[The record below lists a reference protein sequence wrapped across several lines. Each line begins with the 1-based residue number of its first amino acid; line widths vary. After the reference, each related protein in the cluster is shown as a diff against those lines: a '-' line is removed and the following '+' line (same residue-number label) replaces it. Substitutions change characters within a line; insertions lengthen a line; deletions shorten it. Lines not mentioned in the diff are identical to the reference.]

1 VQTEADVVTVRRK
14 RTKTAGRRGARR
26 DIGVEV
32 IAGLEEAIAFEAG
45 EDVGAVFKAAPINA
59 GQAIV
64 TPAPEFSANQ
74 IVALRKRMGLS
85 QTVFALALNVSP
97 ETEKA
102 WEQGKFAPSGS
113 VKRLLQIA
121 SRRPATLL
129 EGIVHLRSAPVA
141 KPRNVRSRRQRS

>member
-1 VQTEADVVTVRRK
+1 MARATKRVTNRRT
-14 RTKTAGRRGARR
+14 RTASRRGARR
-26 DIGVEV
+26 DIGAEI

-45 EDVGAVFKAAPINA
+45 ETVDAAFRAAPVSA
-59 GQAIV
+59 RHATV
-64 TPAPEFSANQ
+64 TPAPEFSAKQ

-85 QTVFALALNVSP
+85 QPVFALALNVSP

-129 EGIVHLRSAPVA
+129 EGIVHVSSEPVA
-141 KPRNVRSRRQRS
+141 KRRNGRSRSQRS